1 MLSLGWKWVSRR
13 VGLWMNDW
21 SKASWQEGGRKSFTM
36 NNNPKQDSKH
46 MLNEPGEKEKE
57 RCTASHNAAAKWEFI
72 ELWKPCLHCLM
83 WSTPIGD
90 QNRTLMRK
98 EKRWPRFLR
107 KSGWMSK
114 PTERRPAQRDKVK
127 NSPGLAVKLLKVAE
141 WALSENNS
149 VWSTFLKQSLVASQ
163 L

>member
-1 MLSLGWKWVSRR
+1 MTGANQAGRREGGNLSQWITTPSKTQSTCWTSLG
-13 VGLWMNDW
+13 
-21 SKASWQEGGRKSFTM
+21 RK
-36 NNNPKQDSKH
+36 KKR
-46 MLNEPGEKEKE
+46 E

-90 QNRTLMRK
+90 QNRTQMRK